1 MIKQKNKNAQLLK
14 LLSAIQKTQ
23 LYQSDVQLK
32 QVIKAA
38 IDSLNKGGDPD
49 IAMVRLA
56 PFLDQYLISNPCQ
69 ELIDLQL
76 YLLRGSNKYRGIIN
90 ITGWFH

>member
-1 MIKQKNKNAQLLK
+1 MKQKIITQLLT
-14 LLSAIQKTQ
+14 LLTAIQKTQ
-23 LYQSDVQLK
+23 LYQSDEQFK
-32 QVIKAA
+32 QVIIAA
-38 IDSLNKGGDPD
+38 IDSLNKGDDPD

-76 YLLRGSNKYRGIIN
+76 YLLKGTNKYRGIIN
-90 ITGWFH
+90 MTGWFH

>member
-1 MIKQKNKNAQLLK
+1 M
-14 LLSAIQKTQ
+14 
-23 LYQSDVQLK
+23 
-32 QVIKAA
+32 
-38 IDSLNKGGDPD
+38 NKGDDPD

>member
-1 MIKQKNKNAQLLK
+1 MKQKIITQLLT
-14 LLSAIQKTQ
+14 LLTAIQKTQ
-23 LYQSDVQLK
+23 LYQSDQQFK
-32 QVIKAA
+32 QVIIAA
-38 IDSLNKGGDPD
+38 IDSLNKGDDPD

-76 YLLRGSNKYRGIIN
+76 YLLKGTNKYRGIIN
-90 ITGWFH
+90 LTGWFH

>member
-1 MIKQKNKNAQLLK
+1 MKNKKNKNAQLLK
-14 LLSAIQKTQ
+14 LLSAFQKTQ

-38 IDSLNKGGDPD
+38 IDSLNKGDAPD

-56 PFLDQYLISNPCQ
+56 PFLDQYLISNPVKNS
-69 ELIDLQL
+69 LIYSSTCSEVLI
-76 YLLRGSNKYRGIIN
+76 SIEVSSI
-90 ITGWFH
+90 

>member
-1 MIKQKNKNAQLLK
+1 MKQEKITPVLSLLT
-14 LLSAIQKTQ
+14 ATQKTH
-23 LYQSDVQLK
+23 LYQSNKQFK
-32 QVIKAA
+32 QVISEA
-38 IDSLNKGGDPD
+38 IDSLNMGDDPD

-76 YLLRGSNKYRGIIN
+76 YLLKDTNKYRGIIN
-90 ITGWFH
+90 LTGWFH

>member
-32 QVIKAA
+32 
-38 IDSLNKGGDPD
+38 
-49 IAMVRLA
+49 
-56 PFLDQYLISNPCQ
+56 
-69 ELIDLQL
+69 
-76 YLLRGSNKYRGIIN
+76 
-90 ITGWFH
+90 